1 MINKTSI
8 KKIIIPGIALIFI
21 AILGFFIVSTIQNK
35 KYEKIVNET
44 ISNFIDEIME
54 KYPETSEEDII
65 KILNDIENTNEQKE
79 KMKILKKY
87 GYTNNLS
94 YIKKLENEMYSNMKF
109 NIVVICVFG
118 ILILTIV
125 LIYNRKKEREIKKI
139 NKYLNEINN
148 GNYEL
153 KIEESC
159 EDELSKLKN
168 ELYKTTVLLRETAEN
183 SEQEKINLSNSL
195 ADISHQI
202 KTPLTS
208 IRIMLDNIE
217 DNPNMDSKT
226 REEFIED
233 ISKQIDWISSLA
245 ISLLK
250 LAKFDA
256 GAIKMNDQEVNV
268 KKLINN
274 VISNLAI
281 LLDIKNIKIEQKIDD
296 DTIIKADY
304 NWQLE
309 ALTNIIKNA
318 IEHSHDNGTIHI
330 DVENNSVFVKIKIRD
345 EGEGI
350 EKKDIKHIFDRFY
363 KAKKSSE
370 NSIGIGLSLAK
381 TIIEQENG
389 YIKVDSEVDRGTTF
403 EIKYLK

>member
-153 KIEESC
+153 KIEENC

-217 DNPNMDSKT
+217 DNPDMDRKT

-350 EKKDIKHIFDRFY
+350 DKKDIKHIFDRFY

>member
-153 KIEESC
+153 KIEENC

-217 DNPNMDSKT
+217 ENPDMDSKT

-233 ISKQIDWISSLA
+233 ISKQIEWISSLV

-268 KKLINN
+268 KKLINH
-274 VISNLAI
+274 VLSNLAI

-318 IEHSHDNGTIHI
+318 IEHSNENGTIHI

-350 EKKDIKHIFDRFY
+350 NKKDIKHIFDRFY

>member
-54 KYPETSEEDII
+54 KYPGTSEEDII

-153 KIEESC
+153 KIEENC

-217 DNPNMDSKT
+217 DNPDMDRKT

-345 EGEGI
+345 EGEPI
-350 EKKDIKHIFDRFY
+350 DKKDIKHIFDRFY

>member
-8 KKIIIPGIALIFI
+8 KQIIIPGIVLICI
-21 AILGFFIVSTIQNK
+21 AILSFFIVTTIQNK

-118 ILILTIV
+118 ILILTI
-125 LIYNRKKEREIKKI
+125 YNRKKEREIKKI

-153 KIEESC
+153 KIEENC

-217 DNPNMDSKT
+217 ENPDMDSKT

-233 ISKQIDWISSLA
+233 ISKQIEWISSLV

-268 KKLINN
+268 KKLINH
-274 VISNLAI
+274 VLSNLAI

-318 IEHSHDNGTIHI
+318 IEHSNENGTIHI

-350 EKKDIKHIFDRFY
+350 NKKDIKHIFDRFY

>member
-153 KIEESC
+153 KIEENC

-233 ISKQIDWISSLA
+233 ISKQIEWISSLV

-350 EKKDIKHIFDRFY
+350 DKKDIKHIFDRFY

>member
-54 KYPETSEEDII
+54 KYPGTSEEDII

-153 KIEESC
+153 KIEENC

-217 DNPNMDSKT
+217 DNPDMDRKT

-350 EKKDIKHIFDRFY
+350 DKKDIKHIFDRFY

>member
-153 KIEESC
+153 KIEENC

-350 EKKDIKHIFDRFY
+350 DKKDIKHIFDRFY
-363 KAKKSSE
+363 KAQKSSE

>member
-8 KKIIIPGIALIFI
+8 KQIIIPGIVLICI
-21 AILGFFIVSTIQNK
+21 AILSFFIVTTIQNK

-54 KYPETSEEDII
+54 KYPETSEDDII

-153 KIEESC
+153 KIEENC

-217 DNPNMDSKT
+217 ENPDMDSKT

-233 ISKQIDWISSLA
+233 ISKQIEWISSLV

-268 KKLINN
+268 KKLINH
-274 VISNLAI
+274 VLSNLAI

-318 IEHSHDNGTIHI
+318 IEHSNENGTIHI

-350 EKKDIKHIFDRFY
+350 NKKDIKHIFDRFY

>member
-8 KKIIIPGIALIFI
+8 KQIIIPGIVLICI
-21 AILGFFIVSTIQNK
+21 AILSFFIVTTIQNK

-153 KIEESC
+153 KIEENC

-217 DNPNMDSKT
+217 DNPDMDRKT

-233 ISKQIDWISSLA
+233 ISKQIDLISSLA

-268 KKLINN
+268 KKLINH
-274 VISNLAI
+274 VLSNLAI

-318 IEHSHDNGTIHI
+318 IEHSNENGTIHI

-350 EKKDIKHIFDRFY
+350 NKKDIKHIFDRFY

>member
-8 KKIIIPGIALIFI
+8 KQIIIPGIVLICI
-21 AILGFFIVSTIQNK
+21 AILSFFIVTTIQNK

-65 KILNDIENTNEQKE
+65 KILNNIENTNEQKE

-153 KIEESC
+153 KIEENC

-217 DNPNMDSKT
+217 ENPDMDSKT

-233 ISKQIDWISSLA
+233 ISKQIEWISSLV

-256 GAIKMNDQEVNV
+256 GVIKMNDQEVNV
-268 KKLINN
+268 KKLINH
-274 VISNLAI
+274 VLSNLAI

-318 IEHSHDNGTIHI
+318 IEHSNENGTIHI

-350 EKKDIKHIFDRFY
+350 NKKDIKHIFDRFY

>member
-8 KKIIIPGIALIFI
+8 KQIIIPGIVLICI
-21 AILGFFIVSTIQNK
+21 AILSFFIVTTIQNK

-54 KYPETSEEDII
+54 KYPETSEDDII

-125 LIYNRKKEREIKKI
+125 LIYNRKKEREIKNI

-153 KIEESC
+153 KIEENC

-217 DNPNMDSKT
+217 ENPDMDSKT

-233 ISKQIDWISSLA
+233 ISKQIEWISSLV

-268 KKLINN
+268 KKLINH
-274 VISNLAI
+274 VLSNLAI

-318 IEHSHDNGTIHI
+318 IEHSNENGTIHI

-350 EKKDIKHIFDRFY
+350 NKKDIKHIFDRFY

>member
-8 KKIIIPGIALIFI
+8 KKIIIPGITLIFI

-153 KIEESC
+153 KIEENC

-217 DNPNMDSKT
+217 DNPDMDRKT

-233 ISKQIDWISSLA
+233 ISKQIDWISSLV

-268 KKLINN
+268 KKLINH
-274 VISNLAI
+274 VLSNLAI

-296 DTIIKADY
+296 NVLLKADY

-309 ALTNIIKNA
+309 AITNIIKNA

-350 EKKDIKHIFDRFY
+350 DKKDIKHIFDRFY

-389 YIKVDSEVDRGTTF
+389 YIKVDSETGKGTTF